1 MSDLIRR
8 ALLGDRE
15 SQEECTRQGIALPCP
30 FCGGERTVVINA
42 PEGWVKCR
50 DCEAEGPMKVG
61 PVSALIAWNT
71 RQALLG
77 DREAQEECT
86 RKGIVLPCPCCG
98 GKLLIYGRCGAEN
111 KIACAACNIST
122 WWRNGEKAALSA
134 WNTRPAPPIGHCETC
149 LYSDM
154 ARCTCW
160 KSKVFGQSCR
170 KDEYCSSWAPREETD
185 HETD

>member
-1 MSDLIRR
+1 MDDIIRR
-8 ALLGDRE
+8 AL
-15 SQEECTRQGIALPCP
+15 
-30 FCGGERTVVINA
+30 V
-42 PEGWVKCR
+42 
-50 DCEAEGPMKVG
+50 
-61 PVSALIAWNT
+61 
-71 RQALLG
+71 G

-86 RKGIVLPCPCCG
+86 RQGIVLPCPFCG
-98 GKLLIYGRCGAEN
+98 GKAKLVKRKFKTGFYPSGGTYYVHCTSCMATTQPRKKEYDVIE
-111 KIACAACNIST
+111 T
-122 WWRNGEKAALSA
+122 
-134 WNTRPAPPIGHCETC
+134 WNTRPAPLIGHCETC